1 MIWIL
6 LLYILPFFISCIL
19 GYKAGKESGETK
31 GQFLLGVLTMLTPLL
46 NIAFIIFVI
55 SEFLGKSKIIKNIR
69 KYLKQ
74 PL

>member
-19 GYKAGKESGETK
+19 GYRVSKELGETK
-31 GQFLLGVLTMLTPLL
+31 GQFLLGALGMLIPLL

-55 SEFLGKSKIIKNIR
+55 SKFLGKSKIIKNIR